1 MGARHTF
8 NANAIKARLDA
19 ALNVGALEVMVQLQ
33 TELQKMVSKPGRG
46 RLYAISP
53 SGEQSLARVGAA
65 TPFAARRIGVAGTAS
80 NIRTVMTRA
89 RGARHRNLRAAGVH
103 RASAPGDP
111 PAPDTTNLRRTI
123 QLAKPTRVTRGTMK
137 GWSIGIMAVYAR
149 ALEYGYRRI
158 LPRPYVR
165 PSIAKMKPIAQRM
178 MRNRLR
184 LSGFGARTA

>member
-8 NANAIKARLDA
+8 NATAIRQRLDA

-53 SGEQSLARVGAA
+53 SGESSLGRVGAA
-65 TPFAARRIGVAGTAS
+65 TPFAATRIGVAGTAA
-80 NIRTVMTRA
+80 NIRTVMTKA
-89 RGARHRNLRAAGVH
+89 RGGRHRNLRAAGVH

-123 QLAKPTRVTRGTMK
+123 QLARPQRAIRGVAK
-137 GWSIGIMAVYAR
+137 GWSLGIAAVYAR
-149 ALEYGYRRI
+149 ALEFGYRRL

-165 PSIAKMKPIAQRM
+165 PVLDKMRTLGPRM

-184 LSGFGARTA
+184 LAGFSAKIA

>member
-1 MGARHTF
+1 MPARHTF
-8 NANAIKARLDA
+8 NANAIRARLDA

-53 SGEQSLARVGAA
+53 TGVASLGRVGAA
-65 TPFAARRIGVAGTAS
+65 TPFAATRIGVAGTAA
-80 NIRTVMTRA
+80 NIRTVMSRA
-89 RGARHRNLRAAGVH
+89 RGGRHRNLRSAGVH

-123 QLAKPTRVTRGTMK
+123 QLAKPVRVTRGTMK
-137 GWSIGIMAVYAR
+137 GWSIGIAAVYAR
-149 ALEYGYRRI
+149 ALEYGYRRL

-165 PSIAKMKPIAQRM
+165 PSIAKMKPLAQRM

-184 LSGFGARTA
+184 LSGFGARIA

>member
-8 NANAIKARLDA
+8 NATAIRQRLDA
-19 ALNVGALEVMVQLQ
+19 ALSTGALEVMVELQ
-33 TELQKMVSKPGRG
+33 TQLQKMVSKPGRG
-46 RLYAISP
+46 RLYAITQTGIGSI
-53 SGEQSLARVGAA
+53 GRVAPT
-65 TPFAARRIGVAGTAS
+65 TPFAATRIGVAGTAA

-89 RGARHRNLRAAGVH
+89 RGGRHRNLRDAGVH

-123 QLAKPTRVTRGTMK
+123 QLAKPQRVTRGTMK

-149 ALEYGYRRI
+149 ALEYGYRRL

-165 PSIAKMKPIAQRM
+165 PTIAKMKPLAQRM

-184 LSGFGARTA
+184 LSGFGARPA

>member
-1 MGARHTF
+1 MPARHTF
-8 NANAIKARLDA
+8 SATAIRQRLDA

-33 TELQKMVSKPGRG
+33 TNLQKMVSKPGRG

-53 SGEQSLARVGAA
+53 TGIASLGRVGAA
-65 TPFAARRIGVAGTAS
+65 TPFAATRIGVAGTAA

-89 RGARHRNLRAAGVH
+89 RGARYRNLRAAGVH

-123 QLAKPTRVTRGTMK
+123 QLARPQRVTRGTMK
-137 GWSIGIMAVYAR
+137 GWSIGIAAVYAR
-149 ALEYGYRRI
+149 ALEYGYRRL

-165 PSIAKMKPIAQRM
+165 PTIRDMKPIAQRM

-184 LSGFGARTA
+184 LSGFGARNA